1 MARAKRPSDDAY
13 NARRRAKRLA
23 ARLEKQ
29 GRHDEAAGLKAM
41 AGTAYAGGTTS
52 PAELDAYVK
61 EVKARPAPQRVPGAE
76 HLTRKART
84 QAPSSVPAVPASR
97 PRKASDDVYNARRR
111 LRRQASKIESEA
123 EAQPEG
129 IRKQMLSFA
138 KSLREKAEEAKGR
151 MDAETREKFL
161 ESLADLRERT
171 KGASYGASRIY
182 RRNLIFQQQMNAAGT
197 MGADSAITQRQKDT
211 FWMAVKGLWPD
222 GTHVPRN
229 ERYNRVIDHFYFK
242 DTSDAKDFRKWLREK
257 KGLDIKDVTGDLQL
271 VFEYIITELNKDV
284 DTDEPE
290 VPYDELKKIILTL
303 R

>member
-41 AGTAYAGGTTS
+41 AGTAYAGGTTT

-61 EVKARPAPQRVPGAE
+61 EVKARPSKPPKAAAKVPTTAQGP
-76 HLTRKART
+76 
-84 QAPSSVPAVPASR
+84 APSVPASR

-111 LRRQASKIESEA
+111 LRRQAAKIESEA

-151 MDAETREKFL
+151 MDAETRAKYL

-242 DTSDAKDFRKWLREK
+242 DTSDAKDFRKWLHDE

-271 VFEYIITELNKDV
+271 VFEYITTELNKDV

>member
-1 MARAKRPSDDAY
+1 MARVRRPSDDAY

-29 GRHDEAAGLKAM
+29 GRHDEAAGLKAL
-41 AGTAYAGGTTS
+41 ARTAYAGGTTS

-61 EVKARPAPQRVPGAE
+61 EVSSRPSRPAKTTSKVPATAQGP
-76 HLTRKART
+76 
-84 QAPSSVPAVPASR
+84 APSVYVSR

-111 LRRQASKIESEA
+111 LRRQAAKIEREA
-123 EAQPEG
+123 EEQPEG

-138 KSLREKAEEAKGR
+138 RSLREKAEEAKGR
-151 MDAETREKFL
+151 MDAETRAKFL

-242 DTSDAKDFRKWLREK
+242 DTSDAKDFRKWLRDE
-257 KGLDIKDVTGDLQL
+257 KGLDMKDVIGDLQL
-271 VFEYIITELNKDV
+271 VFEYIVTELNKDV

>member
-1 MARAKRPSDDAY
+1 MARARRPSDDAY

-52 PAELDAYVK
+52 PTELDAYVK
-61 EVKARPAPQRVPGAE
+61 EVKARPSKPPKTSSKVPVTA
-76 HLTRKART
+76 
-84 QAPSSVPAVPASR
+84 QVPAPSAPTPR

-111 LRRQASKIESEA
+111 LRRQASKIEREA
-123 EAQPEG
+123 GAQPEG

-138 KSLREKAEEAKGR
+138 RSLREKAEEAKGS
-151 MDAETREKFL
+151 MDAETRAKFL

-171 KGASYGASRIY
+171 KGASYGVSRIY

-242 DTSDAKDFRKWLREK
+242 DTSDAKDFRKWLRDE
-257 KGLDIKDVTGDLQL
+257 KGLDMKDVTGDLQL
-271 VFEYIITELNKDV
+271 VFEYITTELNKDV